1 MKVDTK
7 TATSHASKLIDW
19 KNFFIPLII
28 FILALSIRIIGLK
41 FDFPLFTH
49 PDENFL
55 MSPLIQ
61 MSAKQT
67 LDPGTYVY
75 PAFPSFY
82 TNYFLINGLSHLKFG
97 VDYSSVYWKDPF
109 LFFTAARWMT
119 AIQGALIPVVAFLIG
134 KKLKNL
140 PFAFASALL
149 FTFYPPYVLH
159 SHYITVDIPL
169 TLYIML
175 ILLFTMNYL
184 RTDKKFWLTLAS
196 VMATIATL
204 EKYPGL
210 LSVGIIM
217 VAIGIKAFKKDEQG
231 NQLGWKFFF
240 KTTLT
245 SASICILALL
255 VLAPQLLIHF
265 DTAWSQILNEAR
277 PNHLGSDGLGWG
289 GNLLYYLKDF
299 YQNSGLFIVIL
310 VVIGL
315 VALVLMKD
323 PNYLLLLFGIGYWI
337 ALSVLHLHHS
347 RWSLPM
353 MISPLFL
360 AAFGVAK
367 IWQLTEKKKAARILA
382 VLVLILVFLPFVFK
396 GINTSV
402 MLTWKDTRNIALHY
416 MEEHGI
422 DEENTI
428 SEGYT
433 PHYPNSKN
441 DIFAFNIFDPKEK
454 KYIVFSSLMGDRY
467 AAEPER
473 YSQENAFY
481 ESARSKLELVHE
493 FYPDP
498 ELVSLIE
505 HFQVTLEYLNRQ
517 ISKSTSS
524 FTRGPKLEI
533 YKLPEN

>member
-1 MKVDTK
+1 MKVDKKTSTK
-7 TATSHASKLIDW
+7 QASKPKDW

-28 FILALSIRIIGLK
+28 FVLALSIRIIGLK

-55 MSPLIQ
+55 MSPLIE

-82 TNYFLINGLSHLKFG
+82 SNFFLMNILSFLKFG
-97 VDYSSVYWKDPF
+97 MNYSWVYWQDPF
-109 LFFTAARWMT
+109 FFFTAARWMT
-119 AIQGALIPVVAFLIG
+119 AIQGALIPVIAFLIG
-134 KKLKNL
+134 KKFKNN

-149 FTFYPPYVLH
+149 FTFYPPFVLH
-159 SHYITVDIPL
+159 SHYVTVDIPL
-169 TLYIML
+169 TLYIL
-175 ILLFTMNYL
+175 LVLLFTINYL
-184 RTDKKFWLTLAS
+184 TTDKKFWLILAS

-210 LSVGIIM
+210 LSIGIIL

-240 KTTLT
+240 KTTST
-245 SASICILALL
+245 SALVCILSVL

-265 DTAWSQILNEAR
+265 DLAWKQIVNEAR
-277 PNHLGSDGLGWG
+277 PTHLGADGLGWG
-289 GNLLYYLKDF
+289 GNILYYFKDF
-299 YQNSGLFIVIL
+299 YQNSGVFIFIL

-315 VALVLMKD
+315 VAIVLMKD
-323 PNYLLLLFGIGYWI
+323 PKYLLLFFGLGYWI
-337 ALSVLHLHHS
+337 ALSVLSLHHS

-353 MISPLFL
+353 IISPLFL

-367 IWQLTEKKKAARILA
+367 IWQLSGKKKVARIIA
-382 VLVLILVFLPFVFK
+382 VVAFTIVLLPFVLK

-402 MLTWKDTRNIALHY
+402 MLTWKDTRNIALNY
-416 MEEHGI
+416 MENHGI

-433 PHYPNSKN
+433 PHLPNSKN
-441 DIFAFNIFDPKEK
+441 DIYSFNIIEPKEK
-454 KYIVFSSLMGDRY
+454 KYIVFSSQMGDRY

-473 YSQENAFY
+473 YVRENAFY
-481 ESARSKLELVHE
+481 ETVRSKLELVHE
-493 FYPDP
+493 FHPDP
-498 ELVSLIE
+498 EPVTLTE
-505 HFQVTLEYLNRQ
+505 HIQVILEYLNRQ
-517 ISKSTSS
+517 ISKSESQ
-524 FTRGPKLEI
+524 FTRGPKLDI